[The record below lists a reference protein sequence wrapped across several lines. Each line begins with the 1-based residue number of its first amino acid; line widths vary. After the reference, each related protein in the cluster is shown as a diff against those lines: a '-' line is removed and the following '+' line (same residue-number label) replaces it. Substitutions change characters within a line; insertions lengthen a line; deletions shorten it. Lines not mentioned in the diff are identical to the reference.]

1 MELKAFIDKDII
13 ENNTDTCISDKDVHL
28 KASTGSITCAP
39 IFTGICKKLAD
50 VVKNSKNVEMRTT
63 LNDKGE
69 NIVWVT
75 VISNSETSKVFEPF
89 KSMGMFMPRLSI
101 GLCETS
107 NTIYTSAKLCRD
119 LAKFSDNQKAAIV
132 MYLISLAT
140 VIKRIQE
147 NMYTFTYD
155 AINGRIEVDVGVNEF
170 TDCFKKFTEESTWY
184 LKDSNDDNYVG
195 VKFWNYGLTSVNDQF
210 ANHEALRLGFLR
222 NGKDCA
228 ALVKVNVGAST
239 CTFVIGDMATY
250 TDFDL
255 CNLEITNDSICAT
268 ISSASEFVTSIG
280 KVKKLPIS
288 GAELVEYDG
297 SDFDDFVKAEK
308 IPARVAKI
316 LCKLIAKGCVFAD
329 VSEFN
334 YLVKEYGVSLPKN
347 GSKPVKTVEE
357 MKEVYKDDAYA
368 QELYKQIQ
376 PYYDTYKL
384 DDNLDVNLAGFSTG
398 ALYSMV
404 FIGASGT
411 GKSTAARVIP
421 ARCGIPYVSVNFSV
435 NIEESDLFG
444 SMVPNTKKVNPEDP
458 EFVWT
463 DGIVTKAVRNGYCVV
478 LEELNFAR
486 PGVLGKLNSL
496 LDENRQID
504 LPTGEIVRANK
515 NFRIIA
521 TCNIAYEGTN
531 RFNKALINRF
541 DDVTVFTDLDRT
553 NAVEVIKQRTG
564 YTNVSKI
571 NKVYD
576 VYEAL
581 KKFAKEQ
588 NVDAVVSMR
597 QLINIFNKGKYYKN
611 AADAVQR
618 IMINGAFIEDEE
630 YRQVFNDTVI
640 GAFDLKFKL

>member
-1 MELKAFIDKDII
+1 MELKVFIDKDTI
-13 ENNTDTCISDKDVHL
+13 ENNTDTCISDRDINCTGF
-28 KASTGSITCAP
+28 TGSYTYGPICA
-39 IFTGICKKLAD
+39 GICKRFAA
-50 VVKNSKNVEMRTT
+50 VVRDPKNVGVKITV
-63 LNDKGE
+63 NDSGE
-69 NIVWVT
+69 EIVWVS
-75 VISNSETSKVFEPF
+75 IIANSITANVFDPF
-89 KSMGMFMPRLSI
+89 KRMGMFMPNLSI

-107 NTIYTSAKLCRD
+107 NTLYLTSKLCRD
-119 LAKFSDNQKAAIV
+119 LNKFSECQKAALT
-132 MYLISLAT
+132 MYLVSLAT
-140 VIKRIQE
+140 AVKLAQTCMIDLS
-147 NMYTFTYD
+147 YD
-155 AINGRIEVDVGVNEF
+155 LVDGRIVSKAAIGDIAA
-170 TDCFKKFTEESTWY
+170 CFKTFTEESTWY
-184 LKDSNDDNYVG
+184 LKDSNNDAY
-195 VKFWNYGLTSVNDQF
+195 TSVAFCNSGLSRLNDQF
-210 ANHEALRLGFLR
+210 ANHEALRIGILR
-222 NGKDCA
+222 AGTVCTA
-228 ALVKVNVGAST
+228 VVKVNVGVLP
-239 CTFVIGDMATY
+239 CTFVIGDKMTY

-255 CNLEITNDSICAT
+255 CNIEITNDSVCTAIA
-268 ISSASEFVTSIG
+268 SASEYAMVIG
-280 KVKKLPIS
+280 KTAELPIK
-288 GAELVEYDG
+288 GTEIVEYDG

-308 IPARVAKI
+308 VPARIAKI
-316 LCKLIAKGCVFAD
+316 VCKLIAKGCTFAD
-329 VSEFN
+329 VSEFG
-334 YLVKEYGVSLPKN
+334 YLVKAYGVSLPKS
-347 GSKPVKTVEE
+347 GGASVKTVEE
-357 MKEVYKDDAYA
+357 MKEIYKDDAYA

-384 DDNLDVNLAGFSTG
+384 DDNLNANIAGFSTG
-398 ALYSMV
+398 ALYSMA
-404 FIGASGT
+404 FIGDSGT

-421 ARCGIPYVSVNFSV
+421 TRCGIPYVSVNFSV

-444 SMVPNTKKVNPEDP
+444 SMIPNTKKMNPEDP
-458 EFVWT
+458 EFVWA
-463 DGIVTKAVRNGYCVV
+463 DGIITKAARNGYCVV

-541 DDVTVFTDLDRT
+541 DDVTIFTDLDRT
-553 NAVEVIKQRTG
+553 SAIEVIKQRTG
-564 YTNVSKI
+564 YANISKI

-611 AADAVQR
+611 AMDAVQR